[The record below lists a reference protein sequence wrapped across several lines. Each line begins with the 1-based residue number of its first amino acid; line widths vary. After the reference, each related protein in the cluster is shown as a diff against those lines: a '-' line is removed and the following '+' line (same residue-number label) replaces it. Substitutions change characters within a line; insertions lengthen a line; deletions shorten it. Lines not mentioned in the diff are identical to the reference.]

1 MDAALS
7 PLTADYTGQRL
18 SNLGNAVYLRIMT
31 PLGSWWADPSLG
43 SRLHELER
51 EKDVPRI
58 RMLARQYI
66 EQALQSLITDG
77 RATSVSVRV
86 DQPHNGRCHYL
97 VEVVD
102 ATGHTQTFSHF
113 VRVA

>member
-1 MDAALS
+1 MDAYLD
-7 PLTADYTGQRL
+7 PLTQDYTGQRINTL
-18 SNLGNAVYLRIMT
+18 ANAVYLRIMT
-31 PLGSWWADPSLG
+31 PLGAWWADPSLG

-58 RMLARQYI
+58 HTLTRQYI
-66 EQALQSLITDG
+66 EQALKPLITDK
-77 RATSVSVRV
+77 RAKSVTVRV
-86 DQPHNGRCHYL
+86 EQPHNGRCHYL

-102 ATGHTQTFSHF
+102 ATGKSQTFSHF